1 MINSEDTQD
10 LKKGLNWTIALGIV
24 LVLMGLG
31 AIVSPFVAAVFVTII
46 LGWMFVVGGILRG
59 IDAIRSR
66 YERSFVWQLLISIL
80 YVVLGMLI
88 LTNLFSG
95 VLSLT
100 LLIGIFIFIQGVFE
114 VILAFQIRPSGNWIW
129 VLLSGLINVILGIL
143 IWSKWPVGAAW
154 ILGVLVGVSL
164 LTTGI
169 SVIMFAIAARH
180 VIREATLDA

>member
-1 MINSEDTQD
+1 MNTDDSRD

-24 LVLMGLG
+24 LVLMGLA
-31 AIVSPFVAAVFVTII
+31 AIISPFVAAVFVTII

-59 IDAIRSR
+59 IDALRSR
-66 YERSFVWQLLISIL
+66 YERSFVWQLLMSIL

-88 LTNLFSG
+88 LTNLFGG

-100 LLIGIFIFIQGVFE
+100 LLIGIFILIQGVFE
-114 VILAFQIRPSGNWIW
+114 VILAFQIRPSGNWFW
-129 VLLSGLINVILGIL
+129 VLLSGLINIILGTL
-143 IWSKWPVGAAW
+143 IWSKWPVGAVW
-154 ILGVLVGVSL
+154 VLGVLVGISL

-180 VIREATLDA
+180 VISEATLDQ